1 MQFDEL
7 LPEDIDFLKYI
18 GGELMDLSDG
28 YAQLAFEIRPHHKQH
43 LGVVHGGAIAT
54 LADHCGWYAVISELD
69 KGFTS
74 VTIELKI
81 NYLKPAIGEIL
92 TAEAKV
98 VNRSKRTAFTT
109 IEVFAKD
116 TLVAFATATY
126 SIVDEQKIK
135 GVTDVKQQRNL

>member
-1 MQFDEL
+1 MQFSDL
-7 LPEDIDFLKYI
+7 LPADIGFLEYI
-18 GGELMDLSDG
+18 GGELIDLGDG
-28 YAQLAFEIRPHHKQH
+28 YAQLAFEIQPHHTQH

-54 LADHCGWYAVISELD
+54 LADHCGWYAVISQLD

-81 NYLKPAIGEIL
+81 NYLKPAKGEIL

-98 VNRSKRTAFTT
+98 VNRSRKTAFTT
-109 IEVFAKD
+109 IEIFAKD

-126 SIVDEQKIK
+126 SIIDEDRLKDK
-135 GVTDVKQQRNL
+135 

>member
-1 MQFDEL
+1 MQFSDL
-7 LPEDIDFLKYI
+7 APKDVDFLEYI
-18 GGELMDLSDG
+18 GGELMDLGDG
-28 YAQLAFEIRPHHKQH
+28 YAQLAFEIQPHHTQH

-92 TAEAKV
+92 MAEAKV
-98 VNRSKRTAFTT
+98 VNRTKRTAFAT
-109 IEVFAKD
+109 IEIFAKD
-116 TLVAFATATY
+116 TLVAFATGTY
-126 SIVDEQKIK
+126 SIIDEERLKDK
-135 GVTDVKQQRNL
+135 HAE